1 MAENTEVDIENPM
14 LGKLKISGQ
23 TAGTIVSVLI
33 LVLVSLIAY
42 LLWEHRAEAKTTDQS
57 IERVFE
63 KWVEVQ
69 NETNRLHRQTNCL
82 IGYQGP
88 PANKKDFCEQV
99 TR

>member
-1 MAENTEVDIENPM
+1 MAENTEVDVENPV
-14 LGKLKISGQ
+14 LGKFKVSGQ
-23 TAGTIVSVLI
+23 NAGTLLTAFIFVV
-33 LVLVSLIAY
+33 VCGIAWM
-42 LLWEHRAEAKTTDQS
+42 LWEHRAEAKSTDES
-57 IERVFE
+57 IERIFE

-88 PANKKDFCEQV
+88 PANKKEFCDQV